1 MHGPTCTFWAN
12 LTPFSLQYDKLHLC
26 HYGDC
31 AEKDYFGRGDHLCTF
46 EVSHAG

>member
-1 MHGPTCTFWAN
+1 MGPAGVVVA
-12 LTPFSLQYDKLHLC
+12 QYDKLHLC

-46 EVSHAG
+46 EVRGSVALSLQE